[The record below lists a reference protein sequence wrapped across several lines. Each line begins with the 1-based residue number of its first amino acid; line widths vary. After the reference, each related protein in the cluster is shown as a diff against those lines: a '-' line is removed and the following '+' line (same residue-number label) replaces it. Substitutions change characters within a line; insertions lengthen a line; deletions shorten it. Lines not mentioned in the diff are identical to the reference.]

1 MKDANML
8 KLLAV
13 LAVASMGMT
22 AVMAM
27 PWQFYFTQPGNSDTF
42 GEFPGVDNE
51 TVAEMQQI
59 YEQVQAAVE
68 AGNYTQWREAM
79 EGLLTENMFQRHV
92 DFYNARQERAQLA
105 EQLRTAWEEGDYE
118 TIAELREQ
126 MQDMG
131 AKQHPKFN
139 ATGNESCNG
148 ECRGRDPDFVPP
160 GLANGRGRGN
170 AWGRLKQA
178 FGKLKFWGRG

>member
-13 LAVASMGMT
+13 LAVASLGMT

-27 PWQFYFTQPGNSDTF
+27 PWQFYLTQPGND
-42 GEFPGVDNE
+42 GVDEFPGMNNE
-51 TVAEMQQI
+51 TMAEMQQI
-59 YEQVQAAVE
+59 YEQVQAAIE
-68 AGNYTQWREAM
+68 AGNYTQWRAAM
-79 EGLLTENMFQRHV
+79 EGLLTEERFQMHV
-92 DFYNARQERAQLA
+92 DFHNAQQEQTQLV

-126 MQDMG
+126 MQNMG
-131 AKQHPKFN
+131 ATPHPKFN
-139 ATGNESCNG
+139 ATNESCNG
-148 ECRGRDPDFVPP
+148 DCKGQDPDFVPP
-160 GLANGRGRGN
+160 GFAKGKAQGN

-178 FGKLKFWGRG
+178 FGKFKFW